1 MREDRPSLL
10 ARLLRGLD
18 GLRRFLVNVL
28 FFGLLAGL
36 VAAGMGGRPKVP
48 DGAALVVKP
57 QGVIVERTTGRV
69 VPLESTGGQSVK
81 GASGRE
87 IALRFNRGVIGLAFL
102 TLVVVLVLLP

>member
-1 MREDRPSLL
+1 
-10 ARLLRGLD
+10 
-18 GLRRFLVNVL
+18 
-28 FFGLLAGL
+28 
-36 VAAGMGGRPKVP
+36 
-48 DGAALVVKP
+48 
-57 QGVIVERTTGRV
+57 VIVERTTGRV